1 MGTRRPVPTTFTTRA
16 QTPTN
21 RFSPVTTPQFSAVT
35 TSTGSPFKAVV
46 DFAASPSSPAAPV
59 EQAPIITTTF
69 RTAVGQESPAAVPA
83 TSFIPVSETATGN
96 GKPDKVKAGED
107 YYYDDEE
114 EIPEG
119 EDPQ

>member
-1 MGTRRPVPTTFTTRA
+1 
-16 QTPTN
+16 
-21 RFSPVTTPQFSAVT
+21 
-35 TSTGSPFKAVV
+35 
-46 DFAASPSSPAAPV
+46 V

-107 YYYDDEE
+107 YYYYYYYYDDEE